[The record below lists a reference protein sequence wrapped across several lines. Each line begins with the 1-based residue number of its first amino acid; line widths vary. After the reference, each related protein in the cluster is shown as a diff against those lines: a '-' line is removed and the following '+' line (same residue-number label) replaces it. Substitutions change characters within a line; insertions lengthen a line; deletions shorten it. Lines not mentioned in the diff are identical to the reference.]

1 MTEESLGANDPRGA
15 VVQAVQQLD
24 ALGLN
29 RGSTGNASIRA
40 AAGMWI
46 TPTGAGAAGLTID
59 DLVHVADSGGVQG
72 RWRPSSEWQFHQAIY
87 VHRGD
92 VNAVVHTH
100 STYATALASHHRAL
114 PPFHYMVAVAGVD
127 SVPCVPYHT
136 FGSEALSAAVVEG
149 LRVGNACLI
158 AHHGLVT
165 CGPTMTHA
173 MRMAIEIESLCQ
185 TYLAAL
191 VLGEPPRLSRDEMA
205 RVIEK
210 FKTYG
215 KKALLG

>member
-1 MTEESLGANDPRGA
+1 MTESIDPDDARATVVRA
-15 VVQAVQQLD
+15 VRQLD

-29 RGSTGNASIRA
+29 RGSTGNASVRA
-40 AAGMWI
+40 APGMWI
-46 TPTGAGAAGLTID
+46 TPSGAGAADLTVA
-59 DLVHVADSGGVQG
+59 DLVQVAGTDDVRGPWQ
-72 RWRPSSEWQFHQAIY
+72 PSSEWPFHQAIY
-87 VHRGD
+87 GARHD

-100 STYATALASHHRAL
+100 STFATALACHSRAL

-136 FGSEALSAAVVEG
+136 FGTEALSRAVVEG
-149 LRVGNACLI
+149 LRQGNACLI
-158 AHHGLVT
+158 AHHGLVA
-165 CGPTMTHA
+165 CGATMA
-173 MRMAIEIESLCQ
+173 QAVRVAVEIESLCQ

-191 VLGEPPRLSRDEMA
+191 ALGEPAHLGRDEMA

-215 KKALLG
+215 KKALAG

>member
-1 MTEESLGANDPRGA
+1 MAQVMDVDDARET
-15 VVQAVQQLD
+15 VVQAVRQLD

-29 RGSTGNASIRA
+29 RGSTGNASVRS

-46 TPTGAGAAGLTID
+46 TPSGASAADLTVG
-59 DLVHVADSGGVQG
+59 DLVHVAVGHQVQG
-72 RWRPSSEWQFHQAIY
+72 RWQPSSEWQFHQAIY
-87 VHRGD
+87 AGRSD

-100 STYATALASHHRAL
+100 STYATALACHSRAL

-127 SVPCVPYHT
+127 AVPCVPYHT
-136 FGSEALSAAVVEG
+136 FGSEALSLAVVEG
-149 LRVGNACLI
+149 LQQGNACLI

-165 CGPTMTHA
+165 CGRTMAQA
-173 MRMAIEIESLCQ
+173 MRVAIEIESLCQ

-191 VLGEPPRLSRDEMA
+191 VLGEPAHLSGDEMA

-215 KKALLG
+215 RKALPE